1 MSIRRGF
8 VGLVVLAMVAA
19 GASAE
24 VWPGAAPCAGTLQAC
39 VDGVA
44 SGATISI
51 ATNTPILETVD
62 VVDRSL
68 TLAPQ
73 AGFSPSFAGPGSVTF
88 TTPTTASSLTI
99 SSLTFDH
106 ADLVARNGAGN
117 LSLRVSDSTFS
128 ALSRDA
134 IRVTSD
140 STAATVLI
148 EVTRSQFAI
157 DNTPGNEGSALQ
169 VSAMQLS
176 GELFLSVTDSV
187 MSQNEGDSNGSVS
200 IYESTMPEAFVTF
213 RGNTVHRSGSNA
225 GVFLRKDEPGDWTVL
240 VENNLFAGSANSQG
254 PALNLIGTDDS
265 GTYSFSVVDN
275 TIVQGNRGIV
285 ASSVG
290 ALEGLVSNNVVAH
303 FSQDGLFVSGAPD
316 NVTNRNNL
324 FFDAITAEVLGAGSI
339 QADPRFVGAADF
351 RLRGDSPARNAGA
364 NADVPAA
371 VTTDLEGQARI
382 LEGTVDIGA
391 YEVLASVIEVPTL
404 SEVGLGVMGVLIGLA
419 AVRLLR
425 G

>member
-1 MSIRRGF
+1 MSIRQSV
-8 VGLVVLAMVAA
+8 VGLVGLAVVVA

-24 VWPGAAPCAGTLQAC
+24 TWPGVAPCAGTLQAC

-51 ATNTPILETVD
+51 ATNTPIVELLTVTD
-62 VVDRSL
+62 KSL

-99 SSLTFDH
+99 NSLTFDH
-106 ADLVARNGAGN
+106 ADLVARNGNGN
-117 LSLRVSDSTFS
+117 LSLRVNDSTFS

-134 IRVTSD
+134 IRVSSD
-140 STAATVLI
+140 ATAATVI
-148 EVTRSQFAI
+148 VEVARSRFTI
-157 DNTPGNEGSALQ
+157 DNTPGNEGSAVQ

-176 GELFLSVTDSV
+176 GDLFLSVTDSV
-187 MSQNEGDSNGSVS
+187 MSQNEGDSNGAIS
-200 IYESTMPEAFVTF
+200 IYESTMPEASVTF
-213 RGNTVHRSGSNA
+213 RRNTVTRSGSNA

-240 VENNLFAGSANSQG
+240 IENNLFAGSANTQG
-254 PALNLIGTDDS
+254 PAVNLIGTDDA

-285 ASSVG
+285 ASSIG

-303 FSQDGLFVSGAPD
+303 FSQDGLFVDGAPEA
-316 NVTNRNNL
+316 VSNRNNL
-324 FFDAITAEVLGAGSI
+324 LFDATTAEVLGAGSI
-339 QADPRFVGAADF
+339 QADPRFVGAPDF
-351 RLRGDSPARNAGA
+351 RLQSDSPARNAGA
-364 NADVPAA
+364 NGDVPAA
-371 VTTDLEGQARI
+371 VTVDLEGQARI
-382 LEGTVDIGA
+382 LEGTVDVGA
-391 YEVLASVIEVPTL
+391 YEYLASVIEVPTL
-404 SEVGLGVMGVLIGLA
+404 SELGLGVMGVLIGLA
-419 AVRLLR
+419 AVRVLR